1 MLKFIIL
8 KSNPILP
15 DTMKKGLTISTTANS
30 SLKLKSTKVDYKTEF
45 SPEFVFE
52 VKKKSTIRE
61 SLILPAPRIC
71 KSKNFTIEEKLR
83 HRLEE

>member
-52 VKKKSTIRE
+52 VKKKINNQRE
-61 SLILPAPRIC
+61 LNSPC
-71 KSKNFTIEEKLR
+71 T
-83 HRLEE
+83 